1 MRQAA
6 GAGAD
11 DDHQHMVA
19 QMKQC
24 IKRIEAVIPAVEA
37 MDKANVAGKEG
48 TETKKTQKSGA
59 TAAGG
64 NAFAALAGSDEEDAM
79 DLG

>member
-24 IKRIEAVIPAVEA
+24 IKRIEA
-37 MDKANVAGKEG
+37 MDQANVAGR
-48 TETKKTQKSGA
+48 ETKKAQKSRVS
-59 TAAGG
+59 AAGG
-64 NAFAALAGSDEEDAM
+64 NAFASLAVSDEEDAM

>member
-1 MRQAA
+1 
-6 GAGAD
+6 
-11 DDHQHMVA
+11 
-19 QMKQC
+19 
-24 IKRIEAVIPAVEA
+24 
-37 MDKANVAGKEG
+37 MDSASDARKEPH
-48 TETKKTQKSGA
+48 KTQKSRA

>member
-1 MRQAA
+1 
-6 GAGAD
+6 
-11 DDHQHMVA
+11 
-19 QMKQC
+19 MKKG
-24 IKRIEAVIPAVEA
+24 IKRIEA

-64 NAFAALAGSDEEDAM
+64 NAFAALAGSDKEDAM
-79 DLG
+79 DPG